1 MNINIKNVN
10 KDKIAAWAV
19 HGFTASGAVL
29 GFLAIISIFNNDQVG
44 SFLWLG
50 LALLVDG
57 LDGTIAR
64 KIGVTDKAP
73 NIDGSTLDNLIDY
86 LNYVII
92 PSLMIYWFQM
102 VPNGWEI
109 IIPAGVFAVSLYTFA
124 NINMKT
130 EDYYFSGFPALWNI
144 VVLYFYILN
153 TNQYINLIVIIL
165 LSILTFIPI
174 KFVHPLRVKKLRNI
188 TIFCTIIWSATTL
201 KLITTLPNI
210 NLFND
215 EKIVLTI
222 WILSSLYFITI
233 CGSRSL
239 KDIHFYVND

>member
-1 MNINIKNVN
+1 MNINIKNVS

-29 GFLAIISIFNNDQVG
+29 GFLAIISIFNNDQTS

-64 KIGVTDKAP
+64 KVGVSDKAT
-73 NIDGSTLDNLIDY
+73 NIDGSMLDNLVDY

-109 IIPAGVFAVSLYTFA
+109 IIPAGIFAVSLYTFA

-153 TNQYINLIVIIL
+153 TNQYINLIVIIF

-201 KLITTLPNI
+201 KLVTTYPEI
-210 NLFND
+210 NLFN

-222 WILSSLYFITI
+222 WIACSFYFAAI
-233 CGSRSL
+233 CSSRSFKDL
-239 KDIHFYVND
+239 K

>member
-1 MNINIKNVN
+1 MNIKIKNVD
-10 KDKIAAWAV
+10 KEKIAAWAV

-29 GFLAIISIFNNDQVG
+29 GFLAIISIFNNDQTS

-57 LDGTIAR
+57 LDGNIAR
-64 KIGVTDKAP
+64 KVGVSDKVP
-73 NIDGSTLDNLIDY
+73 NIDGSTLDNVIDY

-109 IIPAGVFAVSLYTFA
+109 IIPASIFAVSLYTFA

-153 TNQYINLIVIIL
+153 TNHYINLIVIIF

-201 KLITTLPNI
+201 KLVTTFPEI
-210 NLFND
+210 NLFN

-222 WILSSLYFITI
+222 WIICSFYFAAI
-233 CGSRSL
+233 CGSRSFKDL
-239 KDIHFYVND
+239 K

>member
-1 MNINIKNVN
+1 MNIQNID

-29 GFLAIISIFNNDQVG
+29 GFLAIISIFNNDQTS

-64 KIGVTDKAP
+64 KVGVSDKAP
-73 NIDGSTLDNLIDY
+73 NIDGSTLDNVIDY

-109 IIPAGVFAVSLYTFA
+109 IIPASIFAVSLYTFA

-153 TNQYINLIVIIL
+153 TNHYINLIVIIF

-188 TIFCTIIWSATTL
+188 SIFCTIIWSATTL
-201 KLITTLPNI
+201 KLVTTFPEI
-210 NLFND
+210 NLFN

-222 WILSSLYFITI
+222 WIICSFYFAAI
-233 CGSRSL
+233 CGSRSFKDL
-239 KDIHFYVND
+239 K

>member
-1 MNINIKNVN
+1 MNINIKNVS

-29 GFLAIISIFNNDQVG
+29 GFLAIISIFNNDQTS

-64 KIGVTDKAP
+64 KVGVSDIAP

-109 IIPAGVFAVSLYTFA
+109 IVPAGIFAVSLYTFA

-153 TNQYINLIVIIL
+153 TNQYINLIVIIF

-201 KLITTLPNI
+201 KLVTTFPEI
-210 NLFND
+210 NLFN

-222 WILSSLYFITI
+222 WIACSFYFASI
-233 CGSRSL
+233 CGSRSFKDL
-239 KDIHFYVND
+239 K

>member
-1 MNINIKNVN
+1 MNIQNID

-29 GFLAIISIFNNDQVG
+29 GFLAIISIFNNDQTS
-44 SFLWLG
+44 SFLLLG

-64 KIGVTDKAP
+64 KVGVSDKAP
-73 NIDGSTLDNLIDY
+73 NIDGSTLDNVIDY

-109 IIPAGVFAVSLYTFA
+109 IIPASIFAVSLYTFA

-153 TNQYINLIVIIL
+153 TNHYINLIVIIF

-201 KLITTLPNI
+201 KLVTTFPEI
-210 NLFND
+210 NLFN

-222 WILSSLYFITI
+222 WIICSFYFAAI
-233 CGSRSL
+233 CGSRSF
-239 KDIHFYVND
+239 KDLE

>member
-1 MNINIKNVN
+1 MNINIKKVD

-29 GFLAIISIFNNDQVG
+29 GFLAIISILNNDQTS

-64 KIGVTDKAP
+64 KVGVSDKTT
-73 NIDGSTLDNLIDY
+73 NIDGSMLDNLVDY

-109 IIPAGVFAVSLYTFA
+109 IIPAGIFAVSLYTFA

-153 TNQYINLIVIIL
+153 TNQYINLIVIIF

-201 KLITTLPNI
+201 KLVTTFPEI
-210 NLFND
+210 NLFN

-222 WILSSLYFITI
+222 WIACSFYFVAI
-233 CGSRSL
+233 CSSRSFKDL
-239 KDIHFYVND
+239 K

>member
-1 MNINIKNVN
+1 MNINIKNVS

-29 GFLAIISIFNNDQVG
+29 GFLAIISIFNNDQTS

-64 KIGVTDKAP
+64 KVGVSDKAT
-73 NIDGSTLDNLIDY
+73 NIDGSMLDNLVDY

-109 IIPAGVFAVSLYTFA
+109 IVPAGIFAVSLYTFA

-153 TNQYINLIVIIL
+153 TNQYINLIVIIF
-165 LSILTFIPI
+165 LSILTFIPV

-201 KLITTLPNI
+201 KLVTTFPEI
-210 NLFND
+210 NLFN

-222 WILSSLYFITI
+222 WIACSFYFASI
-233 CGSRSL
+233 CGSRSFKDL
-239 KDIHFYVND
+239 K